1 MTHRMTGAKM
11 SGDKMTNG
19 MTKRFRFNSRG
30 KLTDGINLTDR
41 INLTDDYKTSLR
53 EKLLKQRQRPLPC
66 SLCSLADASPVSQS
80 VSQPQ
85 SGHAGLTK

>member
-1 MTHRMTGAKM
+1 MTEAKM

-30 KLTDGINLTDR
+30 KLTDE

-53 EKLLKQRQRPLPC
+53 KKILVTTYKPHTLIVN
-66 SLCSLADASPVSQS
+66 LCTVHGVDGEAR
-80 VSQPQ
+80 
-85 SGHAGLTK
+85 

>member
-1 MTHRMTGAKM
+1 MTEAKM

-53 EKLLKQRQRPLPC
+53 KKILVTTYKPHTLIVN
-66 SLCSLADASPVSQS
+66 LCTVHGVDGEAR
-80 VSQPQ
+80 
-85 SGHAGLTK
+85 